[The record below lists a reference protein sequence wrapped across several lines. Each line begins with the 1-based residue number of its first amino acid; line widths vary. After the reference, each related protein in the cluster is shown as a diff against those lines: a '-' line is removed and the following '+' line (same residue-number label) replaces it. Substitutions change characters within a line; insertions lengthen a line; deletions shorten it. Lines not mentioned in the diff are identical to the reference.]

1 MKLISTTLYSGL
13 ITLIK
18 MASGFISTKV
28 VAMFVGAAG
37 VATIGAFGNFLN
49 IVLAFANG
57 AIQTGVVKYTAE
69 YQGDEEK
76 SKQLF
81 STSFR
86 ISILC
91 SMGVGLVL
99 LILSKWLSSLIF
111 STSEYANIVR
121 VLGVTIVFYALNSL
135 LISVLNGKGLIKIFT
150 VVNMVGSLLGLGL
163 TCVLVYFYEIQ
174 GALLA
179 LILSQTIIFFVSLI
193 IVYRKKLIV
202 HEINWMWYDKKIAK
216 KLGSYSLMAIV
227 TALTVP
233 VSQIVIRNM
242 VTGQLGVDSAGVWQ
256 GMIRISD
263 AYLMIINMALGTYY
277 LPKLSALQEKSDIT
291 KELYNGFK
299 LIMPL
304 VVVSCIII
312 YFMRFFVIKLLYTPD
327 FYVMEGLFLWQL
339 IGDIFK
345 VGAFLLA
352 YLMLAKALTK
362 VYIVTEIVFSLFY
375 VILSYI
381 LIPLYGVKGATL
393 AFLFN
398 YLAYFLFMIIFFKD
412 YLIQKKTDE

>member
-1 MKLISTTLYSGL
+1 MKLIRTTLYSGL
-13 ITLIK
+13 VTLIK
-18 MASGFISTKV
+18 MAAGFISTKI
-28 VAMFVGAAG
+28 VAMLVGAAG

-69 YQGDEEK
+69 YNGDEELTK
-76 SKQLF
+76 RLF

-91 SMGVGLVL
+91 STAAGIIL
-99 LILSKWLSSLIF
+99 LILSNWISTLIF
-111 STSEYANIVR
+111 ATAEYANIVR

-163 TCVLVYFYEIQ
+163 TCALVYFFHIE

-179 LILSQTIIFFVSLI
+179 LILSQTIVFFVSLF
-193 IVYRKKLIV
+193 IVYKKKLII
-202 HEINWMWYDKKIAK
+202 HEISWHWYDKDIAK
-216 KLGSYSLMAIV
+216 KLSSYSLMAIV
-227 TALTVP
+227 TAMTVP

-242 VTGQLGVDSAGVWQ
+242 VTDQLGIDSAGIWQ

-263 AYLMIINMALGTYY
+263 AYLLIVNMALATYY

-304 VVVSCIII
+304 VIGSCTVI

-327 FYVMEGLFLWQL
+327 FEVMEELFIWQL
-339 IGDIFK
+339 LGDVFK
-345 VGAFLLA
+345 VASFLLA
-352 YLMLAKALTK
+352 FLMLAKALTK
-362 VYIVTEIVFSLFY
+362 VYIITEVVFSVSY
-375 VILSYI
+375 VVFVYFLM
-381 LIPLYGVKGATL
+381 PRYGVKGVTM
-393 AFLFN
+393 AFCAN
-398 YLAYFLFMIIFFKD
+398 YIGYLLFMAFYFRK
-412 YLIQKKTDE
+412 YLFYRNE